1 MKIAALGAA
10 FALTATAQAQQLQAG
25 FYAEESATAYYQQG
39 WDTNEEMLEWKF
51 TGTNGG
57 VTNWGFRKTP
67 QFGSLGQQPDYS
79 TIEPGSV
86 YSLYMGYSQQER
98 DEDAI
103 SPEIEV
109 QPGSTVEY
117 YLCLYAV
124 WYYNAD
130 LKLYITDVATGTRE
144 QLVSTF
150 MWAQENAFTG
160 PNWVKFSSDLS
171 KYAGKK
177 CTFTFNYKGSSG
189 ENVYIDGFRLKRHD
203 TSATS
208 TVNIFEGGQVHFTDA
223 TSGNPTAW
231 QWTFDGGTPATST
244 DQNPVVTYSKAG
256 TYSVSL
262 KATGDGATST
272 AERKGYIIVKAQAPK
287 ALIGIPAG
295 AYLSPWAYAY
305 VPTNTPVQ
313 FADLSSGQPTSW
325 LWSFEGASP
334 ATSADQNPTVT
345 YGKEGVYGLTLSVS
359 NSAGSSDDFLK
370 NAIQAGGS
378 QYVWNIEPEE
388 IDLLGEISLGLYGMY
403 AGTNWLGITKYAE
416 HFSKP
421 LAPAEIDSV
430 QIFFHSVKC
439 SDANQLI
446 TVSICAEG
454 AGGMPG
460 KVLAQSS
467 VKAGDLAYD
476 EKNIVPTNFKLDQ
489 KVTVNEPFFVV
500 VEGMT
505 NNDGDEMSIYC
516 VLRKEGKKSSTFH
529 ELEDEDENGNLLGTF
544 QWFENIDSPVSM
556 AVTPR
561 LTYLGGG
568 ITSGNNYTY
577 TAYRKPYV
585 KAIYDI
591 GGWQRP
597 TISKGLNIVLFND
610 GSVEKVI
617 GKENGEIEEIEGE

>member
-177 CTFTFNYKGSSG
+177 CTFTFNYKGSNG

-460 KVLAQSS
+460 KVLTQSS

-476 EKNIVPTNFKLDQ
+476 EKNIVPTNFKFDQ
-489 KVTVNEPFFVV
+489 KVTVSEPFFVV

-597 TISKGLNIVLFND
+597 TISEGLNIVLFND